1 MKNLALVAVGDYN
14 DILANNIELIEKL
27 DDKIDCVYIL
37 TDNIEFLQQR
47 TKGTKHTYF
56 FNEYVRKEFNYFD
69 KLYYTLN
76 VYFNTNVNTLYCD
89 VGMLSR
95 LDDYDLNNNKPGIV
109 YPREWGV
116 NSKNANLLRGFGCDA
131 FEEGYWDEFVVH
143 IEKSGIRPEEVAT
156 IFEQTLLINSDPN
169 LFSVYE
175 HLKSIENL
183 FVKYSTSKYNK
194 YKFVGN
200 GEGLALAFACI
211 KAGVNIS
218 KFRYIKSI

>member
-1 MKNLALVAVGDYN
+1 
-14 DILANNIELIEKL
+14 
-27 DDKIDCVYIL
+27 
-37 TDNIEFLQQR
+37 
-47 TKGTKHTYF
+47 
-56 FNEYVRKEFNYFD
+56 
-69 KLYYTLN
+69 
-76 VYFNTNVNTLYCD
+76 
-89 VGMLSR
+89 MLSR

-109 YPREWGV
+109 YPREWGA

-131 FEEGYWDEFVVH
+131 FEEGYWDEFVVY

-183 FVKYSTSKYNK
+183 FVMYSKSKYSK

-200 GEGLALAFACI
+200 GEGLALAFACM
-211 KAGVNIS
+211 KAGVDESFTRIVRFVNNVSNCSHFSVKQRCESSTVPLADLIQVSIGNVWENINTHQLKIFLS
-218 KFRYIKSI
+218 

>member
-1 MKNLALVAVGDYN
+1 MKNLALVAVGSYKE
-14 DILANNIELIEKL
+14 ILVNNIELIEKL
-27 DDKIDCVYIL
+27 DNKISSVFIL
-37 TDNIEFLQQR
+37 TDDIEFLQQH

-56 FNEYVRKEFNYFD
+56 FNEYTRKEFNYFD

-76 VYFNTNVNTLYCD
+76 VYLNTNISTLYCD

-95 LDDYDLNNNKPGIV
+95 LDDYDLNNETPGVV
-109 YPREWGV
+109 YPREWGA

-131 FEEGYWDEFVVH
+131 FEEGYWDEFIVH
-143 IEKSGIRPEEVAT
+143 IEKSGIRPENVVT

-169 LFSVYE
+169 LHLVYK
-175 HLKSIENL
+175 HLKSVEDL
-183 FVKYSTSKYNK
+183 FINYSTSKYSK

-218 KFRYIKSI
+218 KFKYIKSI